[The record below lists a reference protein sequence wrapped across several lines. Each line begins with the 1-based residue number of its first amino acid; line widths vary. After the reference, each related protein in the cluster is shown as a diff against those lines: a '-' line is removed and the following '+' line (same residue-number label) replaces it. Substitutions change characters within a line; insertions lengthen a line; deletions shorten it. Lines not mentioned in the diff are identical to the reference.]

1 MSALGSLGRGTD
13 SEVKPDGSHQG
24 LAADRRTRK
33 LTWVRPAIHLSLNAL
48 RNSVVIASVISARLF
63 RRACCPG
70 QSAFLS
76 PIRKSL
82 AGSTGRGFLRNQAN
96 ELLECSYVPRQV
108 MTGNGV
114 PECWRPFFQ
123 QSIEELER
131 IVHHQSGNPA
141 TLMMVAG
148 ELQHR
153 RSQRA
158 RTLAGRVESLL
169 QRTSSQPALPP
180 RSVQQTQLGA
190 GINHPRAL
198 PAPNLRPG
206 QRSLPAPDQGQR
218 QLPPGQLDDVG
229 HAPRLNQQSTDPTSP
244 RIPEWAK
251 LLLVGL
257 VLLILFRLSA
267 R

>member
-1 MSALGSLGRGTD
+1 
-13 SEVKPDGSHQG
+13 
-24 LAADRRTRK
+24 
-33 LTWVRPAIHLSLNAL
+33 L
-48 RNSVVIASVISARLF
+48 RDE
-63 RRACCPG
+63 
-70 QSAFLS
+70 
-76 PIRKSL
+76 
-82 AGSTGRGFLRNQAN
+82 AN
-96 ELLECSYVPRQV
+96 EHLEWSYVPKQA

-114 PECWRPFFQ
+114 PDGWRPFFQ

-131 IVHHQSGNPA
+131 IVQHQSGNPA

-158 RTLAGRVESLL
+158 KTLAGRVESLL
-169 QRTSSQPALPP
+169 QRTSSQPALSP
-180 RSVQQTQLGA
+180 RPVQQPQLGA
-190 GINHPRAL
+190 GINHTRAL
-198 PAPNLRPG
+198 PAPNLPSG

-218 QLPPGQLDDVG
+218 QLPSGQLDSVG
-229 HAPRLNQQSTDPTSP
+229 HAPSRSQQPAGPSSP

-257 VLLILFRLSA
+257 VLLVLFRLSA

>member
-1 MSALGSLGRGTD
+1 
-13 SEVKPDGSHQG
+13 
-24 LAADRRTRK
+24 
-33 LTWVRPAIHLSLNAL
+33 
-48 RNSVVIASVISARLF
+48 
-63 RRACCPG
+63 
-70 QSAFLS
+70 
-76 PIRKSL
+76 
-82 AGSTGRGFLRNQAN
+82 
-96 ELLECSYVPRQV
+96 

-114 PECWRPFFQ
+114 PDGWRPFFQ

-153 RSQRA
+153 RTQRA
-158 RTLAGRVESLL
+158 KTLAGRVESLL
-169 QRTSSQPALPP
+169 QRTSSQSALPQ
-180 RSVQQTQLGA
+180 RSVQQPQLGA

-198 PAPNLRPG
+198 PAPNLPPG
-206 QRSLPAPDQGQR
+206 QRSLAAPDQGQR
-218 QLPPGQLDDVG
+218 QLPPGQVDSVG
-229 HAPRLNQQSTDPTSP
+229 HAPSRSQQPAGPSSP

-257 VLLILFRLSA
+257 VLLVLFRLSA